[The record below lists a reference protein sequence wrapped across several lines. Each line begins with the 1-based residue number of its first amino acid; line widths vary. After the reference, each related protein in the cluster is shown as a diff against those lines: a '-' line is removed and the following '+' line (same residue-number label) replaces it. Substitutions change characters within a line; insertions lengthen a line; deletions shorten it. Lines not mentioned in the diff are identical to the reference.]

1 MTEPSRIMEVL
12 LQIRA
17 DIRRLEGRQDHE
29 FSEIRD
35 QLRRLDERIDGLYGL
50 DTRIAELEKAK

>member
-1 MTEPSRIMEVL
+1 MVEPSRLMEVL

-17 DIRRLEGRQDHE
+17 DIRRLDQRMDHE

-35 QLRRLDERIDGLYGL
+35 SLRRIDERIDGFHA
-50 DTRIAELEKAK
+50 RVERLENT

>member
-1 MTEPSRIMEVL
+1 MVEPNRLMEVL

-17 DIRRLEGRQDHE
+17 DIRRQDQRIDHE

-35 QLRRLDERIDGLYGL
+35 SLRRIDERIDGLV
-50 DTRIAELEKAK
+50 AKLEKIQ